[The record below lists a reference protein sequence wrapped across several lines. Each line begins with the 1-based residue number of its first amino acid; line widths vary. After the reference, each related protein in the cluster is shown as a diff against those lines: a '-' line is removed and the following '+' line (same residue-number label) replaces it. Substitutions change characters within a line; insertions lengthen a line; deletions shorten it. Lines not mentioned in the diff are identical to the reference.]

1 MAHRFRMSRWIAAPA
16 ACCLALLGAAGCTE
30 AARRPPN
37 IIVVLTDDQG
47 YGDLGAHENPE
58 IRTPNLDRFA
68 AEGVEFKNFYV
79 SPVCAPTRAALL
91 TGRHHYRTGV
101 IHTSRGGAKMHAD
114 EVTIAERLQKAG
126 YRTGIF
132 GKWHLGDNY
141 PMRPSDQGFGE
152 TLVHKSGGIGQ
163 APDRPGDY
171 FDPVLWRNGE
181 RIEGDGYC
189 TDIFFEAAMD
199 FIERNREAPF
209 FAFIP
214 TNAPHTP
221 LIVDDKYARPYLDA
235 GLDEATAKV
244 YGMVEN
250 IDENFAGLIAKLDEL
265 GLRENTIIVFI
276 TDNGPQQRRYN
287 AGLRGRKSSTYEGGI
302 RAISIWQWPGQLK
315 APARIE
321 SIAAHI
327 DVAPTLLEAAGVEM
341 TEPPHFDGRSLLE
354 TLRDGAN
361 DPKERTLFFQCHRG
375 LTPRLYQNAAVRTRR
390 FKLVLGPGAFSD
402 EAWTYGGAA
411 PPIELYDLNVDPGE
425 SNDLADER
433 PEVVRDL
440 KERYEAW
447 FEEVREEREFRP
459 GVIHLG
465 SEREPVS
472 ILCRYQDSTY
482 VDGHPTAW
490 KVRVERAGRYELRVK
505 RTEESWWQGPAT
517 VFVSVD
523 GERLERGLEAGTDKV
538 VFDLPQ
544 GDAELDVWALAPGE
558 VRELVTD
565 NSAAG
570 DVEIKWAD

>member
-1 MAHRFRMSRWIAAPA
+1 
-16 ACCLALLGAAGCTE
+16 
-30 AARRPPN
+30 
-37 IIVVLTDDQG
+37 
-47 YGDLGAHENPE
+47 
-58 IRTPNLDRFA
+58 LDRFA
-68 AEGVEFKNFYV
+68 AEGVEFENFYV

-141 PMRPSDQGFGE
+141 PMRPMDQGFAE

-163 APDRPGDY
+163 APDRPSDY

-181 RIEGDGYC
+181 RIEGEGYC

-199 FIERNREAPF
+199 FMERNREAPF
-209 FAFIP
+209 FAYIP
-214 TNAPHTP
+214 TNTPHTP
-221 LIVDDKYARPYLDA
+221 LVVDDKYARPYLDA
-235 GLDEATAKV
+235 GLDETTAKV

-250 IDENFAGLIAKLDEL
+250 IDENFAGLIAKIDEL
-265 GLRENTIIVFI
+265 GLRENTIVVFI

-287 AGLRGRKSSTYEGGI
+287 AGLRGRKSSIYEGGI

-341 TEPPHFDGRSLLE
+341 TERPRFDGRSLLAA
-354 TLRDGAN
+354 LRAGVD
-361 DPKERTLFFQCHRG
+361 DPNERALFFQCHRG
-375 LTPRLYQNAAVRTRR
+375 LRPRLYQNAAVRTKR
-390 FKLVLGPGAFSD
+390 FKLVLGPGTFAD
-402 EAWTYGGAA
+402 EGWTYDGTL

-425 SNDLADER
+425 LNDLAAER
-433 PEVVRDL
+433 PEVVGNLRQQ
-440 KERYEAW
+440 YEEW
-447 FEEVREEREFRP
+447 FEGVREEREFEP

-482 VDGHPTAW
+482 VDGHPTTW
-490 KVRVERAGRYELRVK
+490 KVRVERAGNYEVRVK
-505 RTEESWWQGPAT
+505 RTEESWWRGPAT
-517 VFVSVD
+517 VFASVN
-523 GERLERGLEAGTDKV
+523 GELGEQHLEAGANTV
-538 VFDLPQ
+538 VLGLPQ
-544 GDAELDVWALAPGE
+544 GDAELDVWVQAPGKT
-558 VRELVTD
+558 RELVTD
-565 NSAAG
+565 NSAVG
-570 DVEIKWAD
+570 DVEIRWTE